1 MKMEK
6 GMLKFLLFAFFITTS
21 CSSNLPKTKEQKVQ
35 LYESKART
43 YQALAWS
50 QRLSSPYS
58 SPIHLQNRGGLYDPS
73 MRMVYLSEAKKYR
86 KLAEEAK
93 AQSNY
98 RQII

>member
-6 GMLKFLLFAFFITTS
+6 GMLEFLLFAFFVTTS

-35 LYESKART
+35 FYESKART
-43 YQALAWS
+43 YQALADS

-58 SPIHLQNRGGLYDPS
+58 SPSLQNRGGLYDPS

-93 AQSNY
+93 AQSNSGK
-98 RQII
+98 